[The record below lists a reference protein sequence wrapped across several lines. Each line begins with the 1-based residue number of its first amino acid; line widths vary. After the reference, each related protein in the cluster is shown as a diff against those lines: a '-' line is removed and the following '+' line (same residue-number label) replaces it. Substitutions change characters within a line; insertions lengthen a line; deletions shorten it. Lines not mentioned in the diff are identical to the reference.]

1 MLKFYKSF
9 FLIFVV
15 LIAFLT
21 LIPSNQSEPFF
32 PYSDKALHFISF
44 FILIF
49 LFDKSSNEPI
59 NFLNL
64 SLFFCYGLFL
74 EMAQSL
80 TSTRSAEMLDL
91 LADTLGLLVYFI
103 FAPMFTVRVKN
114 L

>member
-9 FLIFVV
+9 FFIYVV
-15 LIAFLT
+15 LITFLA

-32 PYSDKALHFISF
+32 PYSDKVLHFISF
-44 FILIF
+44 FVLIL

-64 SLFFCYGLFL
+64 TFLFCYGLLL

-80 TSTRSAEMLDL
+80 TSTRSVEILDL

-103 FAPMFTVRVKN
+103 FAPMFTIRDKN